1 MAGKINILKETKK
14 GDNMKNKLI
23 DLNNHLFEQ
32 LERLN
37 DDDLKGEALAQEI
50 KRAQAMSNCAAQ
62 IMNNAA
68 LDLKAHTAINN
79 GLAETAPEMLGVKKV
94 PVLEDRPYD

>member
-1 MAGKINILKETKK
+1 
-14 GDNMKNKLI
+14 MKNKLI

-37 DDDLKGEALAQEI
+37 DDDLKGDDLAQEI

-62 IMNNAA
+62 IVNNAA
-68 LDLKAHTAINN
+68 LALKAHQAINEGMVN
-79 GLAETAPEMLGVKKV
+79 TAPEMLGVKKAEA
-94 PVLEDRPYD
+94 LEDRPHD